1 MKDEAMRNDG
11 HCRLALAVALA
22 PLILAGCATS
32 GAASGGAVTK
42 AATTAAAQP
51 VAQPTLAA
59 THATRPVQPLAPPT
73 ELELQAGIQIM
84 HIGVTASGG
93 LVDAR
98 FKVLDGAKATALLA
112 IPANAPMLVAGDKPP
127 LMAPHHAIKGGRFAK
142 DQLIY
147 ILYPNLRGAVQPG
160 TEVSVTM
167 GQTRIGPVTAQ

>member
-1 MKDEAMRNDG
+1 MRNDR
-11 HCRLALAVALA
+11 HCRLALTVALA
-22 PLILAGCATS
+22 PLILAACATR
-32 GAASGGAVTK
+32 GAAGGGVATK
-42 AATTAAAQP
+42 ATATATPVTALQATQAA
-51 VAQPTLAA
+51 VHAA
-59 THATRPVQPLAPPT
+59 RPVQPLAPPT
-73 ELELQAGIQIM
+73 DLELQVGIQIT

-98 FKVLDGAKATALLA
+98 FKVLDGAKASALLG
-112 IPANAPMLVAGDKPP
+112 IPANAPMLIAGDKPP

-167 GQTRIGPVTAQ
+167 GQARIGPVTAQ

>member
-1 MKDEAMRNDG
+1 MSNNGLRK
-11 HCRLALAVALA
+11 LALAVALT
-22 PLILAGCATS
+22 PLMLAGCASQGAGS
-32 GAASGGAVTK
+32 GAVAK
-42 AATTAAAQP
+42 TTAVVAPATPAPAAQTTQ
-51 VAQPTLAA
+51 ASHAA
-59 THATRPVQPLAPPT
+59 RTVQALVPPT
-73 ELELQAGIQIM
+73 ELELQAGVQIV

-98 FKVLDGAKATALLA
+98 FKVLDGDKASALLGN
-112 IPANAPMLVAGDKPP
+112 PANAPQLVAGDKAP

-147 ILYPNLRGAVQPG
+147 ILYPNLRGAVQSG